1 MKAQQRRKIMRDT
14 PAWLY
19 DETRQI
25 GTDYMDLSQIR
36 AYDQR
41 MAKIRDVG
49 REVGEVLDH
58 LDLSPEATVL
68 ELGCGTGEFPITAV
82 GRVSKVIAA
91 DVSLPMLGFAREKAA
106 LRLREAGRAAEIERI
121 EFVSGGFLT
130 YQHSGEPLDAVVT
143 QFALHH
149 LPDFWKQVAL
159 IRIARMLKAEGR
171 LFIRDVVYSFDPG
184 GYESFFDRYISRMAE
199 VGGEGTPQDMV
210 IHIRD
215 EHSTIGWIMEGMIER
230 AGFAIKKA
238 DYRAGFIASY
248 LCVKK
253 R

>member
-1 MKAQQRRKIMRDT
+1 MRDS

-19 DETRQI
+19 DEKRQI
-25 GTDYMDLSQIR
+25 GTDYEDLSEIR

-49 REVGEVLDH
+49 KEVREVLDH

-68 ELGCGTGEFPITAV
+68 ELGCGTGEFPIAAV
-82 GRVSKVIAA
+82 GRCRKVIAA

-121 EFVSGGFLT
+121 EFVEGGFLT
-130 YQHSGEPLDAVVT
+130 YQHRGEPLDSVVT

-159 IRIARMLKAEGR
+159 IRIAGMMKVGGR
-171 LFIRDVVYSFDPG
+171 LFIRDVVYSFDPARA
-184 GYESFFDRYISRMAE
+184 ESFFDGYLSRMAE
-199 VGGEGTPQDMV
+199 VGGEGTPRDIL

-215 EHSTIGWIMEGMIER
+215 EHSTIGWILEGMIER
-230 AGFAIKKA
+230 AGFSIERAE
-238 DYRAGFIASY
+238 YRAGFIATY
-248 LCVKK
+248 LCIK
-253 R
+253 RV